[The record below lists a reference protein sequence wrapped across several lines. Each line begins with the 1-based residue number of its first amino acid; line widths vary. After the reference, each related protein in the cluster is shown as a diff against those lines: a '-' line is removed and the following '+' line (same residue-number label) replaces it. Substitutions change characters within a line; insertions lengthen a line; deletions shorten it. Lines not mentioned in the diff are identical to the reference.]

1 MFVTLQE
8 ERELKRLQSEKSH
21 ASQEMLAL
29 KETLAKVNSDVD
41 YLKQQ
46 RDALEVTIETSQKE
60 RAALNESKKSVE
72 HKIEQL
78 HA

>member
-1 MFVTLQE
+1 
-8 ERELKRLQSEKSH
+8 
-21 ASQEMLAL
+21 MLAL